1 MSLDQIITLMVL
13 AAVVAALIWDKVRA
27 DVVALT
33 SNTEA
38 FPLVIGEA
46 MATGV
51 PCVSTDVGDARS
63 LIADTGRVV
72 PIGDTL
78 RFATALLELIELPE
92 DRRRAL
98 GCAARTRMEAEFDLG
113 RIAARYD
120 ALWQSLA
127 AGERPCG

>member
-1 MSLDQIITLMVL
+1 MADLL
-13 AAVVAALIWDKVRA
+13 AAT

-72 PIGDTL
+72 PTGDTL
-78 RFATALLELIELPE
+78 RFAAALLELIELPE
-92 DRRRAL
+92 DRRRSL
-98 GCAARTRMEAEFDLG
+98 GCAARARMEAEFDLG
-113 RIAARYD
+113 RVAARYD

-127 AGERPCG
+127 TGERPCG